1 MAQPKTLDEAITFW
15 LQQQIETTEYSY
27 RYPIRNMADFCG
39 PARPL
44 DKIDSATLAEYVL
57 SVRNRPEVNSPATIG
72 RYTKTIKAFF
82 NYCVRMGWL
91 DKSPADALRYVGTSK
106 RIRKDKAMTD
116 AELEQIL
123 DYAKWRPRDYALILF
138 LADTGC
144 RAGGAA
150 GLQVQDINFEAMTAI
165 VTEKGNKTRTVWFG
179 PETRRAL
186 EDWLKRRPRDAGAYV
201 FSMDGARLKNAI
213 IGQIIRRITK
223 KIGIRSLG
231 SHSLRHRKAFQ
242 MADHRVVP
250 SVAAT
255 ALGHESPSI
264 LLEFYYP
271 RDDEDRA
278 AAVMRSL
285 VYGEPGGPQPEEQPA
300 ATKQEEQPSRKIID
314 FQQAVNR

>member
-1 MAQPKTLDEAITFW
+1 MAQPKNLDEAITFW
-15 LQQQIETTEYSY
+15 LQQQTASTEYSY
-27 RYPIRNMADFCG
+27 RYPIRNMADFIG

-44 DKIDSATLAEYVL
+44 EKVDSAMLAEYLL
-57 SVRNRPEVNSPATIG
+57 SVRQRPDVKSPATIG

-91 DKSPADALRYVGTSK
+91 QRSPADALRYVGTSG
-106 RIRKDKAMTD
+106 RVRKDKAMTD
-116 AELEQIL
+116 KELEQIL

-150 GLQVQDINFEAMTAI
+150 GLQVEDIDFQAMTAT

-186 EDWLKRRPRDAGAYV
+186 ENWLKRRPRDVGAYV
-201 FSMDGARLKNAI
+201 FSMDGDRLQNAI

-223 KIGIRSLG
+223 KVGIRSLG

-242 MADHRVVP
+242 MADEKVVP

-255 ALGHESPSI
+255 ALGHQSPSI

-271 RDDEDRA
+271 RDDEARA
-278 AAVMRSL
+278 AAVVRSL
-285 VYGEPGGPQPEEQPA
+285 VYGEPEAPQPEAPQPEEQPHG
-300 ATKQEEQPSRKIID
+300 KIIE
-314 FQQAVNR
+314 FPRAVNK